1 MQGLFGSEDDGLGV
15 TKRISVIS
23 FPQDEEV
30 VRSLSPTQRAE
41 MAMTGQVSEN
51 LYTNLE
57 HDFWLA
63 RWRAVQVLREVSP
76 KNDERAVSLLIER
89 TRDVMLEVVVGAL
102 DSLKEICER
111 GHRVCRVVV
120 ENVLPLLEHEGSMVS
135 TRLLLFRALLLRLAH
150 ITLENDAHLR
160 PTRPLIIVPFAGAA
174 CSRQLPEQLRQSLG

>member
-1 MQGLFGSEDDGLGV
+1 MPQSCSEEEAQSV

-51 LYTNLE
+51 LHTNLE
-57 HDFWLA
+57 HSFWLA

-102 DSLKEICER
+102 DSLQEICER

-120 ENVLPLLEHEGSMVS
+120 DNVLPLLEHEGSVVS
-135 TRLLLFRALLLRLAH
+135 PNIFLLRANPLFPTVLFRKVHICFLRG
-150 ITLENDAHLR
+150 
-160 PTRPLIIVPFAGAA
+160 P
-174 CSRQLPEQLRQSLG
+174 